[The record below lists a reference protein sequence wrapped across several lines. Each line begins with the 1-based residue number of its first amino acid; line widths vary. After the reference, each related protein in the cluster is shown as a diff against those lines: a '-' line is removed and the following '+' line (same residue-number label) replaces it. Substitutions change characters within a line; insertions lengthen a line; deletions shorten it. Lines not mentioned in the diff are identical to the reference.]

1 MNPNYD
7 NLEIQHNKLWNK
19 STYENRTTYSKIYDM
34 LNNLIMVTSMGFEPM
49 YIAVKGRRV
58 KPLHQLA
65 MLLGFNIKYF
75 LRTSYRAKERKYL
88 RCISNLTCITNFWQP
103 HLTSLGH

>member
-1 MNPNYD
+1 
-7 NLEIQHNKLWNK
+7 
-19 STYENRTTYSKIYDM
+19 
-34 LNNLIMVTSMGFEPM
+34 MVTSMGFEPM
-49 YIAVKGRRV
+49 HIAVKGRRV

-103 HLTSLGH
+103 HLISLGHRLSRDTSHCKYQNLKNHN